1 MKDFLLVD
9 FGASRIKAAHLI
21 EDNIKNVN
29 SYPSV
34 APCIDKN
41 NKFEV
46 SSLDIKNKFIKIIDQ
61 YYKEHTF
68 QGILL
73 CSEMHGFIIVDKN
86 NNALSNYISWK
97 TERSVNIYE
106 GEQVSNFNKLSS
118 LINEKFLAKTGMRI
132 RACYPI
138 FNIYD
143 MAKSGEFNG
152 GKIIS
157 LPEWLCCCDGKS
169 TNKAH
174 ITMSAGMGF
183 YNINNDKFDE
193 DLIKIIDKPICFNEV
208 VKDIEIGGYLN
219 IRGNELPIYTGVGDH
234 QCAVL
239 GAGNTINTIS
249 VNLGTGSQV
258 AMIKGEKSLCERVPY
273 FAGKTLSVI
282 KHIPSG
288 RMFNCF
294 MNFFKSINPQENF
307 WDKMDNL
314 KVSDI
319 LKSDLNMNL
328 SIFKSA
334 WNYENGGC
342 ISGINEGNFTEKNF
356 LASII
361 KNYIMQYKVA
371 IDELSPDKNH
381 NKIILSGGIPAKI
394 PIVKEYLAMITGYD
408 VSYNHGN
415 FDETILG
422 LKIIKNKYLKGVN

>member
-183 YNINNDKFDE
+183 YNINNDK
-193 DLIKIIDKPICFNEV
+193 
-208 VKDIEIGGYLN
+208 
-219 IRGNELPIYTGVGDH
+219 
-234 QCAVL
+234 
-239 GAGNTINTIS
+239 
-249 VNLGTGSQV
+249 
-258 AMIKGEKSLCERVPY
+258 
-273 FAGKTLSVI
+273 
-282 KHIPSG
+282 
-288 RMFNCF
+288 
-294 MNFFKSINPQENF
+294 
-307 WDKMDNL
+307 
-314 KVSDI
+314 
-319 LKSDLNMNL
+319 
-328 SIFKSA
+328 
-334 WNYENGGC
+334 
-342 ISGINEGNFTEKNF
+342 
-356 LASII
+356 
-361 KNYIMQYKVA
+361 
-371 IDELSPDKNH
+371 
-381 NKIILSGGIPAKI
+381 
-394 PIVKEYLAMITGYD
+394 
-408 VSYNHGN
+408 
-415 FDETILG
+415 
-422 LKIIKNKYLKGVN
+422 